1 MGDLFIFNQCDFM
14 FFKDS
19 RNFLKSPPSGVDFH
33 FDFDVAYPIAMAI
46 LEEDPALHDM
56 RFKLVP
62 KQ

>member
-1 MGDLFIFNQCDFM
+1 M